1 MSMEVEEKQSQ
12 EEIRVENDQQLAEI
26 RETAESH
33 VEDAP
38 TVAEK
43 LAELLNEMGAQREQM
58 VKIIEYCSE
67 ERTAEEIDAA
77 LAPLRE
83 YRRSIYSPITMRSLL
98 LKAGALEY
106 HDNDE
111 QPEEQADEE
120 GNLVLPQTA
129 RATWIATAEALEYC
143 ESLDPFAD
151 LARTLDEIANR
162 EAYMAVLNFCAT
174 APRSVSDISTL
185 LAEASPEAAVP
196 LDAGG
201 VVGKLE
207 EVGALEWRS
216 AWTVTPLGNDY
227 LGLNS

>member
-1 MSMEVEEKQSQ
+1 MEIDEKKGLEKLETS
-12 EEIRVENDQQLAEI
+12 NDRHLGEK

-33 VEDAP
+33 ADDIP

-43 LAELLNEMGAQREQM
+43 LEELVGEMGAQRDQM
-58 VKIIEYCSE
+58 IKIVECCGD
-67 ERTAEEIDAA
+67 ERTSDEIDAVI
-77 LAPLRE
+77 APLRE
-83 YRRSIYSPITMRSLL
+83 YRHSVYSPITMRSLL
-98 LKAGALEY
+98 LKIGALEY
-106 HDNDE
+106 RDNDE
-111 QPEEQADEE
+111 APEEQTDEH
-120 GNLVLPQTA
+120 GNLVLPALAQ
-129 RATWIATAEALEYC
+129 ATWIASPEALEYC

-216 AWTVTPLGNDY
+216 AWTTTPIGCNY
-227 LGLNS
+227 LGINSK

>member
-1 MSMEVEEKQSQ
+1 MSTQ
-12 EEIRVENDQQLAEI
+12 EIQGQQGLKTDGTQTMPEQTTP
-26 RETAESH
+26 EQTAE
-33 VEDAP
+33 DTRP
-38 TVAEK
+38 VAEK

-98 LKAGALEY
+98 LKAGVLEY

-111 QPEEQADEE
+111 QPEEQIDEE

-129 RATWIATAEALEYC
+129 RATWIATAEALAYC

-151 LARTLDEIANR
+151 LACALDGIANR
-162 EAYMAVLNFCAT
+162 ETYMAVLNFCAA
-174 APRSVSDISTL
+174 APRSVSDVSAL
-185 LAEASPEAAVP
+185 LAEACPEDATS

-207 EVGALEWRS
+207 EIGALEWRG
-216 AWTVTPLGNDY
+216 AWTVTPFGNDY
-227 LGLNS
+227 LSLNS

>member
-1 MSMEVEEKQSQ
+1 MEIEEKQSQ
-12 EEIRVENDQQLAEI
+12 EEIRVEDDQRLAEK

-58 VKIIEYCSE
+58 VKIVECCSE

-83 YRRSIYSPITMRSLL
+83 YRRSVYSPITMRSLL

-111 QPEEQADEE
+111 QPEEQTDAE
-120 GNLVLPQTA
+120 GNLVLPQTTQ
-129 RATWIATAEALEYC
+129 ATWIATTEALEC
-143 ESLDPFAD
+143 CKSLDPFAD
-151 LARTLDEIANR
+151 LACALDGIANR
-162 EAYMAVLNFCAT
+162 KTYMDVLDFCAA
-174 APRSVSDISTL
+174 APRSVSDVSARLT
-185 LAEASPEAAVP
+185 EACPEDATP

-207 EVGALEWRS
+207 EIGALEWRG
-216 AWTVTPLGNDY
+216 AWTITPLGNDY

>member
-1 MSMEVEEKQSQ
+1 MSTQ
-12 EEIRVENDQQLAEI
+12 EIQGQQGLKTDGTQTISEQAMGD
-26 RETAESH
+26 TS
-33 VEDAP
+33 P
-38 TVAEK
+38 VADK

-98 LKAGALEY
+98 LKAGVLEY

-111 QPEEQADEE
+111 QPEEQIDEE

-129 RATWIATAEALEYC
+129 RATWIATAEALAYC
-143 ESLDPFAD
+143 ELLDSFAD
-151 LARTLDEIANR
+151 LTCALDGISNR
-162 EAYMAVLNFCAT
+162 ETYMAVLDFCAA
-174 APRSVSDISTL
+174 APRSVNDVSAL
-185 LAEASPEAAVP
+185 LAEAYPKDATP

-207 EVGALEWRS
+207 KIGALEWRG

-227 LGLNS
+227 LSLNS